1 MHGST
6 PSHPATVDIPVIL
19 TIMAKSKNKSLSQ
32 FPPLVFNIFKP
43 ARMTSYDVIR
53 HFKRHLPQG
62 YGKIG
67 HFGTLDPFAS
77 GVLMIGIGGAARLN
91 DYIHD
96 LLPKTYL
103 AVGKL
108 GIETPTGDYESEISQ
123 RDDSLYLKR
132 EIASFSAEF
141 IEERLREK
149 FLGEYWQAPHK
160 YSASKF
166 MGRNM
171 HEWAREGVEVKKEA
185 VKRFVHD
192 IQVVKYKFPY
202 LSVRVTVSSGT
213 YVRTLF
219 NHMSNELGTIG
230 SLIALVREQ
239 IGPAQSSEA
248 IIKRDWPLDKTMPII
263 SKGMRVDDLLPFDKI
278 ILTETQKEAFKCG
291 AFLKADKVTIIKRD
305 LSNEFIWMEDEQG
318 HLVGMAYKHSEN
330 EIRPKINFHLEVPDE
345 P

>member
-1 MHGST
+1 MT
-6 PSHPATVDIPVIL
+6 PPP
-19 TIMAKSKNKSLSQ
+19 MAKNKSLSQ

-43 ARMTSYDVIR
+43 AKMTSYDVIR
-53 HFKRHLPQG
+53 HFKRNLPIG
-62 YGKIG
+62 FGKIG

-91 DYIHD
+91 DYIHEF
-96 LLPKTYL
+96 LPKTYL

-123 RDDSLYLKR
+123 RDDSVYLKR

-141 IEERLREK
+141 IEERLRDK

-171 HEWAREGVEVKKEA
+171 HEWAREGIEVKKEP
-185 VKRFVHD
+185 VLRHVYD

-213 YVRTLF
+213 QNALKMKNWPKDR
-219 NHMSNELGTIG
+219 ELG
-230 SLIALVREQ
+230 
-239 IGPAQSSEA
+239 
-248 IIKRDWPLDKTMPII
+248 IIE
-263 SKGMRVDDLLPFDKI
+263 KGIRVDDLLPFDRA
-278 ILTETQKEAFKCG
+278 LLDDQQSLAFKNG
-291 AFLKADKVTIIKRD
+291 AFLKPNTLDITKRNF
-305 LSNEFIWMEDEQG
+305 SEEYIWMTDEKNNLLGLAQKS
-318 HLVGMAYKHSEN
+318 LPT
-330 EIRPKINFHLEVPDE
+330 EIRPKINFHLEALNE
-345 P
+345 S

>member
-1 MHGST
+1 
-6 PSHPATVDIPVIL
+6 
-19 TIMAKSKNKSLSQ
+19 MAKNKSLSQ

-53 HFKRHLPQG
+53 HFKRHLPKG

-91 DYIHD
+91 EYIHD

-108 GIETPTGDYESEISQ
+108 GIETPTGDYESEIIQ
-123 RDDSLYLKR
+123 RDDSVYLKR
-132 EIASFSAEF
+132 EIAKFSAEF

-171 HEWAREGVEVKKEA
+171 HEWAREGVEIKKEP
-185 VKRFVHD
+185 VLRHVYD
-192 IQVVKYKFPY
+192 IRVVKYKFPY

-230 SLIALVREQ
+230 SLVALVREK
-239 IGPAQSSEA
+239 IGFATTKNA
-248 IIKRDWPLDKTMPII
+248 IKKKDWPLEREFPVLEKGIPI
-263 SKGMRVDDLLPFDKI
+263 DELLPFDRVQ
-278 ILTETQKEAFKCG
+278 LTESQTTAFKCG
-291 AFLKADKVTIIKRD
+291 AFLKLDQVTITKRNF
-305 LSNEFIWMEDEQG
+305 SEEYVWMNDDKNQLFGLG
-318 HLVGMAYKHSEN
+318 HREVPLEL
-330 EIRPKINFHLEVPDE
+330 RPKIKFHLGELDE
-345 P
+345 T

>member
-1 MHGST
+1 
-6 PSHPATVDIPVIL
+6 
-19 TIMAKSKNKSLSQ
+19 MAKNKSLSQ

-53 HFKRHLPQG
+53 HFKRHLPKG

-91 DYIHD
+91 EYIHD

-108 GIETPTGDYESEISQ
+108 GIETPTGDYESEIIQ
-123 RDDSLYLKR
+123 RDDSVYLKR
-132 EIASFSAEF
+132 EIAKFSADF

-171 HEWAREGVEVKKEA
+171 HEWAREGVEVKKEP
-185 VKRFVHD
+185 VLRHVYD
-192 IQVVKYKFPY
+192 IRVVKYKFPY

-230 SLIALVREQ
+230 SLVALVREK
-239 IGPAQSSEA
+239 IGFATTKNA
-248 IIKRDWPLDKTMPII
+248 IKKKDWPLEREFPVLEKGIPI
-263 SKGMRVDDLLPFDKI
+263 DELLPFDRVQ
-278 ILTETQKEAFKCG
+278 LTESQTTAFKCG
-291 AFLKADKVTIIKRD
+291 AFLKLDQVTITKRNF
-305 LSNEFIWMEDEQG
+305 SEEYVWMNDDKNQLFGLG
-318 HLVGMAYKHSEN
+318 HREVPLEL
-330 EIRPKINFHLEVPDE
+330 RPKIKFHLGELDE
-345 P
+345 T

>member
-1 MHGST
+1 MT
-6 PSHPATVDIPVIL
+6 
-19 TIMAKSKNKSLSQ
+19 KNKSLSQ

-53 HFKRHLPQG
+53 HFKRNLPNG

-96 LLPKTYL
+96 FLPKTYL
-103 AVGKL
+103 AVGML
-108 GIETPTGDYESEISQ
+108 GIETPTGDWESEIIQ
-123 RDDSLYLKR
+123 RDDSLYLKQ
-132 EIASFSAEF
+132 EIAGFSKEF
-141 IEERLREK
+141 IEERLRMK

-171 HEWAREGVEVKKEA
+171 HEWAREGIEVKKEP
-185 VKRFVHD
+185 VKRFIHD

-202 LSVRVTVSSGT
+202 LSVRVVVSSGT

-230 SLIALVREQ
+230 SLRALLREKVGE
-239 IGPAQSSEA
+239 INSSDA
-248 IIKRDWPLDKTMPII
+248 IKMRDWPKDKGLDIIKR
-263 SKGMRVDDLLPFDKI
+263 GVRVDEILPFDEA
-278 ILTETQKEAFKCG
+278 ILSETQVVGFKNG
-291 AFLKADKVTIIKRD
+291 AFLRPENLNIQKRNFSD
-305 LSNEFIWMEDEQG
+305 EYVWMCDENRKLLG
-318 HLVGMAYKHSEN
+318 LAHRSFPN
-330 EIRPKINFHLEVPDE
+330 EIRPKINFHSEVPDE
-345 P
+345 T

>member
-1 MHGST
+1 
-6 PSHPATVDIPVIL
+6 
-19 TIMAKSKNKSLSQ
+19 MAKNKSLSQ

-53 HFKRHLPQG
+53 HFKRHLPKG

-91 DYIHD
+91 EYIHD

-108 GIETPTGDYESEISQ
+108 GIETPTGDYESEIIQ
-123 RDDSLYLKR
+123 RDDSIYLKR
-132 EIASFSAEF
+132 EIAKFSAEF

-171 HEWAREGVEVKKEA
+171 HEWAREGVEVKKEP
-185 VKRFVHD
+185 VLRHVYD
-192 IQVVKYKFPY
+192 IRVVKYKFPY

-230 SLIALVREQ
+230 SLVALVREK
-239 IGPAQSSEA
+239 IGFATTKNA
-248 IIKRDWPLDKTMPII
+248 IKKKDWPLEREFPVLEKGIPI
-263 SKGMRVDDLLPFDKI
+263 DELLPFDRVQ
-278 ILTETQKEAFKCG
+278 LTESQTTAFKCG
-291 AFLKADKVTIIKRD
+291 AFLKLDQVTITKRNF
-305 LSNEFIWMEDEQG
+305 SEEYVWMNDDKNQLFGLG
-318 HLVGMAYKHSEN
+318 HREVPLEL
-330 EIRPKINFHLEVPDE
+330 RPKIKFHLGELDE
-345 P
+345 T

>member
-1 MHGST
+1 MT
-6 PSHPATVDIPVIL
+6 
-19 TIMAKSKNKSLSQ
+19 KNKSLSQ
-32 FPPLVFNIFKP
+32 FPPLVFNVFKP

-53 HFKRHLPQG
+53 HFKRHLPHG

-96 LLPKTYL
+96 FLPKTYL

-108 GIETPTGDYESEISQ
+108 GIQTPTGDWESEIIQ
-123 RDDSLYLKR
+123 RDDSLYLKS
-132 EIASFSAEF
+132 EIASFSQEF
-141 IEERLREK
+141 IEERLRAK
-149 FLGEYWQAPHK
+149 FIGEYWQAPHK

-171 HEWAREGVEVKKEA
+171 HEWAREGIEVKKEP
-185 VKRFVHD
+185 VLRHVYD

-230 SLIALVREQ
+230 SLIALLREK
-239 IGPAQSSEA
+239 IGEIKATDA
-248 IIKRDWPLDKTMPII
+248 IKMRDWPKDKQLPII
-263 SKGMRVDDLLPFDKI
+263 EKGIRIDKILPFDEI
-278 ILTETQKEAFKCG
+278 TLNETQVTGFKNG
-291 AFLKADKVTIIKRD
+291 AFLRPENLPNIEKRNFSHEYFWMCD
-305 LSNEFIWMEDEQG
+305 ENKKLLGLAHKSFPNE
-318 HLVGMAYKHSEN
+318 L
-330 EIRPKINFHLEVPDE
+330 RPKINFHSEVQDE
-345 P
+345 L

>member
-1 MHGST
+1 
-6 PSHPATVDIPVIL
+6 
-19 TIMAKSKNKSLSQ
+19 
-32 FPPLVFNIFKP
+32 
-43 ARMTSYDVIR
+43 MTSYDVIR
-53 HFKRHLPQG
+53 HFKRNLPTG
-62 YGKIG
+62 FGKIG

-77 GVLMIGIGGAARLN
+77 GVLLIGIGGAARLN

-96 LLPKTYL
+96 FLPKSYL

-108 GIETPTGDYESEISQ
+108 GIETPTGDYESEIVQ

-132 EIASFSAEF
+132 EIAGFSPEF
-141 IEERLREK
+141 IQERLRLK

-171 HEWAREGVEVKKEA
+171 HEWAREGIEVKKEP
-185 VKRFVHD
+185 VLRHVYD
-192 IQVVKYKFPY
+192 IQVVRYKFPY

-230 SLIALVREQ
+230 SLIALSREK
-239 IGPAQSSEA
+239 IGEIISAQGL
-248 IIKRDWPLDKTMPII
+248 KMKDWPQERRPEII
-263 SKGMRVDDLLPFDKI
+263 QNGLRVDKVLPFSEV
-278 ILTETQKEAFKCG
+278 ILNETQTKAFKNG
-291 AFLKADKVTIIKRD
+291 AFLRPSQLSIKSNGK
-305 LSNEFIWMEDEQG
+305 LSEKLFWMLDEEQNLLG
-318 HLVGMAYKHSEN
+318 LGEQTFPEELK
-330 EIRPKINFHLEVPDE
+330 PKINFHSVDPTE

>member
-1 MHGST
+1 
-6 PSHPATVDIPVIL
+6 
-19 TIMAKSKNKSLSQ
+19 MAKNKSLSQ

-53 HFKRHLPQG
+53 HFKRNLPAG

-91 DYIHD
+91 EFIHD

-108 GIETPTGDYESEISQ
+108 GIETPTGDYESEIIQ

-132 EIASFSAEF
+132 EIASFSAKF
-141 IEERLREK
+141 IEDRFKEK
-149 FLGEYWQAPHK
+149 FLGEYMQAPHK

-171 HEWAREGVEVKKEA
+171 HEWAREGVEVKKEP
-185 VKRFVHD
+185 VLRHIYD

-219 NHMSNELGTIG
+219 NHLSNELGTIG
-230 SLIALVREQ
+230 SLIALVREK
-239 IGPAQSSEA
+239 IGYATIDNA
-248 IIKRDWPLDKTMPII
+248 IKKKNWPQEKQFDVLKMGTPIDEI
-263 SKGMRVDDLLPFDKI
+263 LPFDRVQ
-278 ILTETQKEAFKCG
+278 LTESQTISFKCG
-291 AFLKADKVTIIKRD
+291 AFLKLDQLEITKRNFSDKYV
-305 LSNEFIWMEDEQG
+305 WMNDEENTLFGLG
-318 HLVGMAYKHSEN
+318 HKESLGEL
-330 EIRPKINFHLEVPDE
+330 RPKIKFHLGEQDE
-345 P
+345 F

>member
-1 MHGST
+1 
-6 PSHPATVDIPVIL
+6 
-19 TIMAKSKNKSLSQ
+19 MAKNKSLSQ

-53 HFKRHLPQG
+53 HFKRHLPMG
-62 YGKIG
+62 FGKIG

-91 DYIHD
+91 DYIHE

-108 GIETPTGDYESEISQ
+108 GIETPTGDYESEITQ

-141 IEERLREK
+141 IEERLRMK

-171 HEWAREGVEVKKEA
+171 HEWAREGIEVKKEP
-185 VKRFVHD
+185 VLRFVHD
-192 IQVVKYKFPY
+192 IKVVKYKFPY

-219 NHMSNELGTIG
+219 NHMANELGTIG

-239 IGPAQSSEA
+239 IGPANTKNA
-248 IIKRDWPLDKTMPII
+248 IIKRDWPIDKTLPII
-263 SKGMRVDDLLPFDKI
+263 SKGMRIDDLLPFDKVH
-278 ILTETQKEAFKCG
+278 LTETQLLAFKNG
-291 AFLKADKVTIIKRD
+291 AFMKKDELNIDKRN
-305 LSNEFIWMEDEQG
+305 LSNEYLWMEDEKKNLAG
-318 HLVGMAYKHSEN
+318 LAYISGPN
-330 EIRPKINFHLEVPDE
+330 EVRPKINFHLEVPDE
-345 P
+345 T

>member
-1 MHGST
+1 
-6 PSHPATVDIPVIL
+6 
-19 TIMAKSKNKSLSQ
+19 MAKNKSLSQ

-53 HFKRHLPQG
+53 HFKRNLPQG
-62 YGKIG
+62 FGKIG

-123 RDDSLYLKR
+123 QDDSIYLKR

-141 IEERLREK
+141 IEERLRAK

-171 HEWAREGVEVKKEA
+171 HEWAREGIEVKKEA
-185 VKRFVHD
+185 VQRFVHD
-192 IQVVKYKFPY
+192 IKVVRYKFPY

-219 NHMSNELGTIG
+219 SHMSNELGTIG

-239 IGPAQSSEA
+239 IGSATTKNALFKNS
-248 IIKRDWPLDKTMPII
+248 WPHDRALDVIG
-263 SKGMRVDDLLPFDKI
+263 KGMRIDELLQFDQAT
-278 ILTETQKEAFKCG
+278 LTDAQAASFKNG
-291 AFLKADKVTIIKRD
+291 AFLKPDQLQIKTNK
-305 LSNEFIWMEDEQG
+305 LSNDYLWLLDEKNQLLGLG
-318 HLVGMAYKHSEN
+318 HRSFPTEL
-330 EIRPKINFHLEVPDE
+330 RPKINFHLEALSGP
-345 P
+345 